1 MTFDDAVALASTNK
15 SFSSC
20 RSSQR
25 CMLLMM
31 VVVLDK
37 ASVVVEEEVTI
48 SGVEATPDVVD
59 DSTVVVEGTMYNADD
74 GAIDDEV
81 SVAEEEDTPDVVDN
95 GDIVDIGAEDTIV
108 DVEDCAVVIE
118 ASVTVFFEDSRD
130 VS

>member
-1 MTFDDAVALASTNK
+1 MKVTLDVVDDGVI
-15 SFSSC
+15 
-20 RSSQR
+20 
-25 CMLLMM
+25 
-31 VVVLDK
+31 VVEDTMNVDEDD
-37 ASVVVEEEVTI
+37 VVEEEVTI

-95 GDIVDIGAEDTIV
+95 GDIVDIGVEDTIV